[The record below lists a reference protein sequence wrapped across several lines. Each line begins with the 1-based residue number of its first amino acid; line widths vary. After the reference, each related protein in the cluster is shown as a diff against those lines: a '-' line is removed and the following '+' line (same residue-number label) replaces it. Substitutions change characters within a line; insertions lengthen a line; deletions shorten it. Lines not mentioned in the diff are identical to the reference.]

1 MKPYLRKLSS
11 IMHLAHDLFDVIV
24 TNPQDLD
31 VLTFNA
37 ASGKWK
43 NHINSGGSIEVKEV
57 DGAPDVTGVSRIVV
71 SNNSLTDNGGG
82 QVTLV
87 TGGGSLE
94 VKEVDGT
101 PDVTNV
107 TLITVTNGKL
117 TNNGGGSISLDLSG
131 GGGGASSGDIMLQSQ
146 VFG

>member
-1 MKPYLRKLSS
+1 
-11 IMHLAHDLFDVIV
+11 MHLAHDLFDVIV
-24 TNPQDLD
+24 SNPQDLE
-31 VLTFNA
+31 VLTYDA

-43 NHINSGGSIEVKEV
+43 NHASAGGSIELKEV
-57 DGAPDVTGVSRIVV
+57 DGAPDVTGVSKIVV
-71 SNNSLTDNGGG
+71 SNGSLTDNGAG

-94 VKEVDGT
+94 VKEADGS

-107 TLITVTNGKL
+107 TLISVTNGKL

-131 GGGGASSGDIMLQSQ
+131 GGGVGSNTDPNLSLMNIIGWA
-146 VFG
+146 